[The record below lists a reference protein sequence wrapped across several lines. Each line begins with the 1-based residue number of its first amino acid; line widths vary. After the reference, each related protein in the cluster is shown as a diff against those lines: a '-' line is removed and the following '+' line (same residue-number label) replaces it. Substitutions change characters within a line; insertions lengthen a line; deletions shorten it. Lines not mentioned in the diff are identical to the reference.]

1 MFEKPEILSMA
12 GALSAHAELRQRVI
26 AENVA
31 NADTP
36 GYRARDVADFS
47 KVYRSD
53 DGFRMKTVMPGQ
65 SDGVSS
71 AFSDAVGI
79 RPGSQDA
86 SPNGNSVSVETE
98 MVAAADVK
106 QTHDMALAIYRSSLG
121 ILRSSL
127 GRH

>member
-36 GYRARDVADFS
+36 GFRAKDVPDFSEIYRA
-47 KVYRSD
+47 D
-53 DGFRMKTVMPGQ
+53 DGFRMKTVAPGQ
-65 SDGVSS
+65 IEGSTSLASASVS
-71 AFSDAVGI
+71 V
-79 RPGSQDA
+79 RPGSQDL

-98 MVAAADVK
+98 MVAAADVR
-106 QTHDMALAIYRSSLG
+106 QEHDMALAIYRSSLG